1 MKKTFAQHMQDLT
14 SWFNRYELQYRVL
27 MLLAVIYLLV
37 THHITC

>member
-1 MKKTFAQHMQDLT
+1 MKKTFSQHMQDLT